1 MKDEKNTIPHYID
14 DIWFGLYM
22 CFVRKKNFYDETKSF
37 SIVNKSFVTFSK
49 VDANPLRSQVKGI
62 CVTMPTFSFIAITMS
77 NKVSSFTEQIII
89 LVQKILFT
97 HIYLAKKHK

>member
-1 MKDEKNTIPHYID
+1 MKRIPSPTTSTTS
-14 DIWFGLYM
+14 GLVYT
-22 CFVRKKNFYDETKSF
+22 CFVRIKFYDETKSF